1 MLFALASL
9 IVHGVVLGH
18 GRIPFTLPG
27 QAEHVLSVRLVRDI
41 DSDLQRIPNRP
52 PQATAPAPVPP
63 PPPRRSRHDADPQPR
78 MDSGASVVKSN
89 SDPGDREARARPE
102 GNPDPSRAAR
112 PPRDAEPR
120 ADRPTAA
127 AARSEADSGQDAQTR
142 IRSRLKI
149 ELARYFN
156 YPHVARLRGLEGSVL
171 LAFRVEMNGR
181 LERIRVAQS
190 SGFAV
195 LDRSALDSLARVDV
209 IPGAV
214 TWLDGHDMDMQIP
227 VIYRLEGPY

>member
-1 MLFALASL
+1 MNRFRTTDRHIILFAVASL

-18 GRIPFTLPG
+18 GRISFTLPG

-41 DSDLQRIPNRP
+41 GSVPQRIPNTP
-52 PQATAPAPVPP
+52 PQATAPAPLPP
-63 PPPRRSRHDADPQPR
+63 PPPPHRSRHDADPRPR
-78 MDSGASVVKSN
+78 TDSGASVVKSN
-89 SDPGDREARARPE
+89 SSPGDRETRAGPDD
-102 GNPDPSRAAR
+102 NPDSPRAAR
-112 PPRDAEPR
+112 R
-120 ADRPTAA
+120 
-127 AARSEADSGQDAQTR
+127 EADSGKDAQTR

-156 YPHVARLRGLEGSVL
+156 YPHVARLRGWEGSVL
-171 LAFRVEMNGR
+171 LAFRIEMNGR

-209 IPGAV
+209 IPEAV
-214 TWLDGHDMDMQIP
+214 AWLEGHDIDMQIP
-227 VIYRLEGPY
+227 VIYRLEGKF